1 MRAETLAAAARTL
14 SVPLLRGTLA
24 AEMPART
31 IVGHSVDL
39 RSVLSYLFRVKKT
52 LAKTLIP
59 ALCTVVFIMTAFLC
73 GFVPSAA
80 AEEAFAVYAEDGT
93 VFWRPVP
100 EAVRY
105 DVTVTDSSG
114 GTVREL
120 SFAADT
126 LFVGF
131 SSLFRGGGVYT
142 VSVTVFWRPVPEA
155 VRYDVTVT
163 DSSGGTVRE
172 LSFAADTLFVGFS
185 SLFRGGGVYTVS
197 VTAFADAASI
207 ASASVTVEYRTV
219 LAPPS
224 DGAFEDGILCWTA
237 VYGAKSYSLTVN
249 GIFVGTYSEPAAD
262 IGGLLLLSGEYTCSV
277 TAEGDEY
284 NAASSPYV
292 FTVTNTVPPLPPHDA
307 VVSPAGGGFVASWTP
322 TAGDAP
328 DHYVYT
334 LISDGE
340 VLVCAETTANR
351 ADISAYVTDGE
362 FVLTV
367 TAVKDGRAGAP
378 LTAAFAVQDGRVVY
392 V

>member
-1 MRAETLAAAARTL
+1 M
-14 SVPLLRGTLA
+14 
-24 AEMPART
+24 
-31 IVGHSVDL
+31 
-39 RSVLSYLFRVKKT
+39 
-52 LAKTLIP
+52 
-59 ALCTVVFIMTAFLC
+59 
-73 GFVPSAA
+73 
-80 AEEAFAVYAEDGT
+80 YAEDGT
-93 VFWRPVP
+93 VFWRSVP

-105 DVTVTDSSG
+105 DVTVTGSSG
-114 GTVREL
+114 ATVREM
-120 SFAADT
+120 SFGPDT
-126 LFVGF
+126 TFAGF
-131 SSLFRGGGVYT
+131 SSLFGTGGVYT
-142 VSVTVFWRPVPEA
+142 VT
-155 VRYDVTVT
+155 
-163 DSSGGTVRE
+163 
-172 LSFAADTLFVGFS
+172 
-185 SLFRGGGVYTVS
+185 
-197 VTAFADAASI
+197 VTAFADSEPV
-207 ASASVTVEYRTV
+207 ASASVTVEYRTS

-224 DGAFEDGILCWTA
+224 GGALTDGVLSWTA
-237 VYGAKSYSLTVN
+237 VHGATSYSLTVN

-292 FTVTNTVPPLPPHDA
+292 FTVTNTAPPLPPHDA

>member
-1 MRAETLAAAARTL
+1 MRAETIAAAARTL

-24 AEMPART
+24 AEIPART

-59 ALCTVVFIMTAFLC
+59 ALCTVVFVMTAFMC

-114 GTVREL
+114 GTVC
-120 SFAADT
+120 
-126 LFVGF
+126 
-131 SSLFRGGGVYT
+131 
-142 VSVTVFWRPVPEA
+142 
-155 VRYDVTVT
+155 
-163 DSSGGTVRE
+163 E

-224 DGAFEDGILCWTA
+224 DGALTDGVLSWTA
-237 VYGAKSYSLTVN
+237 VYGATSYSLTVN

-292 FTVTNTVPPLPPHDA
+292 FTVTNTAPPLPPHDA

-334 LISDGE
+334 LISDGK
-340 VLVCAETTANR
+340 VLVCAETTVNR

-367 TAVKDGRAGAP
+367 TAVKDGRTGAP

>member
-1 MRAETLAAAARTL
+1 
-14 SVPLLRGTLA
+14 
-24 AEMPART
+24 
-31 IVGHSVDL
+31 
-39 RSVLSYLFRVKKT
+39 
-52 LAKTLIP
+52 
-59 ALCTVVFIMTAFLC
+59 MTAFMC

-93 VFWRPVP
+93 VFWRSVP
-100 EAVRY
+100 EAARY

-142 VSVTVFWRPVPEA
+142 VT
-155 VRYDVTVT
+155 
-163 DSSGGTVRE
+163 
-172 LSFAADTLFVGFS
+172 
-185 SLFRGGGVYTVS
+185 
-197 VTAFADAASI
+197 VTAFADSEPV
-207 ASASVTVEYRTV
+207 ASASVTVEYRTS

-224 DGAFEDGILCWTA
+224 GGALTDGVLSWTA
-237 VYGAKSYSLTVN
+237 VHGATSYSLTVN

-292 FTVTNTVPPLPPHDA
+292 FTVTNTTPPLPPHDA
-307 VVSPAGGGFVASWTP
+307 VVSSAGGGFVASWTP

-340 VLVCAETTANR
+340 VLVCAKTTANR

-367 TAVKDGRAGAP
+367 AAVKDGRAGAP